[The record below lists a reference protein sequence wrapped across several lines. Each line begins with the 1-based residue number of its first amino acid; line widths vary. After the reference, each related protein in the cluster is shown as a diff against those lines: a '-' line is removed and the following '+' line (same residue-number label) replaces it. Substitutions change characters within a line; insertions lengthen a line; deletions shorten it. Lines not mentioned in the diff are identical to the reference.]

1 MRERR
6 GQTEWFHLCVYTWC
20 VWYAAVPPNFCTD
33 FGSLSLFPM
42 LLLPYIY
49 IAVEALDD
57 DGEFL
62 DNKVEYVEDLQEI
75 MEGGEYNIYYLC
87 LLKKTSM

>member
-1 MRERR
+1 
-6 GQTEWFHLCVYTWC
+6 
-20 VWYAAVPPNFCTD
+20 
-33 FGSLSLFPM
+33 M

>member
-1 MRERR
+1 
-6 GQTEWFHLCVYTWC
+6 
-20 VWYAAVPPNFCTD
+20 
-33 FGSLSLFPM
+33 M

-75 MEGGEYNIYYLC
+75 MEGGEYNYTYLPIENKVYVKIVFD
-87 LLKKTSM
+87 LTTRYFDKRTPAPQTNYS